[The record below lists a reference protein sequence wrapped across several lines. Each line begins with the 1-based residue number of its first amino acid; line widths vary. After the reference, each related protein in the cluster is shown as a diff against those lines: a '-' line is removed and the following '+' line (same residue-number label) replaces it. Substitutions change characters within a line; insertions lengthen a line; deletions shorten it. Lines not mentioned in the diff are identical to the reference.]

1 MFHTTKCYV
10 VHASTCNTNRQSS
23 SFTEPQVHIS
33 HRDPSI
39 YNTPPSETDSIC
51 LHLRH
56 SSFPFAGANQ
66 SCQLSKRGAVNAFVI
81 TSAGVARL
89 ATHHDIKMVLFRCE
103 FTDLISHVYLFSF
116 TDETSPVSYYRTVW
130 LATLIIM
137 GSLRFSR
144 INEVMNIFQGY
155 TRPQKTRHRLGF
167 NDWKR
172 QTDFSLPY
180 TTLVS
185 RQ

>member
-39 YNTPPSETDSIC
+39 YSTPPSETDSIC

-116 TDETSPVSYYRTVW
+116 TDETSPVSYYRTV
-130 LATLIIM
+130 
-137 GSLRFSR
+137 
-144 INEVMNIFQGY
+144 
-155 TRPQKTRHRLGF
+155 
-167 NDWKR
+167 
-172 QTDFSLPY
+172 
-180 TTLVS
+180 
-185 RQ
+185 